1 MTELVVHNIEVLGH
15 FDDGC
20 VSSIQWGER
29 GGGGSGHF
37 GALEQFWLKIVH
49 EELI

>member
-1 MTELVVHNIEVLGH
+1 MMGVSVVYNEG
-15 FDDGC
+15 
-20 VSSIQWGER
+20 S
-29 GGGGSGHF
+29 GGGVSGHF

>member
-1 MTELVVHNIEVLGH
+1 MTALVVHNIEVLGH
-15 FDDGC
+15 NEG
-20 VSSIQWGER
+20 S

>member
-1 MTELVVHNIEVLGH
+1 MTALVVHNIEVLGH

-20 VSSIQWGER
+20 VSSIQCGER
-29 GGGGSGHF
+29 GGVSGHF

>member
-1 MTELVVHNIEVLGH
+1 MMGVSVVYNEG
-15 FDDGC
+15 
-20 VSSIQWGER
+20 S
-29 GGGGSGHF
+29 GGGGVSGHF